1 MDDAEEE
8 EHGVP
13 SSTGMEAFAM
23 MGGNDDNVRGYKGD
37 VAMVW
42 TVISP
47 TAKSLLRAYFVSINW
62 PLNKVLPKGWELL
75 SSGLGVIMRD
85 HGLVK
90 TQVSCQLPNY
100 KKEMFGFQQLAII
113 LTASSILELEQM
125 IHDVMSMTT
134 PEFVTR
140 RPLYGY
146 AVQGT
151 QCMALIST
159 ISLVL

>member
-1 MDDAEEE
+1 
-8 EHGVP
+8 
-13 SSTGMEAFAM
+13 
-23 MGGNDDNVRGYKGD
+23 
-37 VAMVW
+37 
-42 TVISP
+42 
-47 TAKSLLRAYFVSINW
+47 
-62 PLNKVLPKGWELL
+62 
-75 SSGLGVIMRD
+75 MRD

-90 TQVSCQLPNY
+90 TQVSCQLLNY

-151 QCMALIST
+151 QFMALIST